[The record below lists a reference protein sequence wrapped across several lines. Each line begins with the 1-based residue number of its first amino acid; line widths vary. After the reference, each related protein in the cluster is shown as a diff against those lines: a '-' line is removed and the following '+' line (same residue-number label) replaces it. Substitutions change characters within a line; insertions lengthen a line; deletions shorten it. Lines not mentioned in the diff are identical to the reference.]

1 MNNQTKEIDKNWKE
15 DLVDRYKDIPAGVM
29 AMLIVDIEE
38 KIKALEEKHKKKIEE
53 MIEEEKRIAKGIKEI
68 KQQVEEIVNKVK

>member
-1 MNNQTKEIDKNWKE
+1 MTKINKE
-15 DLVDRYKDIPAGVM
+15 FDEKRELFHNDIVFGDCS
-29 AMLIVDIEE
+29 LIKTFI
-38 KIKALEEKHKKKIEE
+38 IKKLQEQEAKHKKKIEE